1 MNELFSITPT
11 TPANLSFGL
20 FRNYLNNVARSKR
33 ECDKN
38 KKLEISSIKT
48 YASCANCFIN
58 RVARDRPLNKVLHE
72 KFLKRVEKSDRNGA
86 LKKVIQMDRNGL
98 KIFKEFY
105 ESHCKGKYPDSELY
119 VDDPDLKIIE
129 PDTIVFQRHTT
140 EQVLYQNIR
149 NNFAI
154 AHRPENISI
163 EQLYEIL
170 QKYDSYRQEI
180 LNHHF
185 YSSYGIDMEVVLA
198 NIDEA
203 EV

>member
-1 MNELFSITPT
+1 MFQITPT

-33 ECDKN
+33 ECDNN

-72 KFLKRVEKSDRNGA
+72 NFLKRVEKSDRNGA

-105 ESHCKGKYPDSELY
+105 ESCCKGKYPDEELY
-119 VDDPDLKIIE
+119 VDDPNLKIIE
-129 PDTIVFQRHTT
+129 PDTIVFKKNIT
-140 EQVLYQNIR
+140 EQVFHERIR
-149 NNFAI
+149 SQFTMY
-154 AHRPENISI
+154 HCPDKFESVD
-163 EQLYEIL
+163 IL
-170 QKYDSYRQEI
+170 KLLHDYDIYKQGI

-185 YSSYGIDMEVVLA
+185 YTSYGIDMEVVLA
-198 NIDEA
+198 NADES
-203 EV
+203 

>member
-1 MNELFSITPT
+1 MTEIFCITPT

-33 ECDKN
+33 ECDNN

-72 KFLKRVEKSDRNGA
+72 NFLKRVEKSDRNGA

-119 VDDPDLKIIE
+119 VDDPQLKIIE
-129 PDTIVFQRHTT
+129 PDTIVFQRHIT
-140 EQVLYQNIR
+140 EQALHQNIR

-154 AHRPENISI
+154 AHCPANLASD
-163 EQLYEIL
+163 QLFEIL
-170 QKYDSYRQEI
+170 QKYDTYKQEL

-185 YSSYGIDMEVVLA
+185 YASYGIDMEVVLA
-198 NIDEA
+198 NIDDA
-203 EV
+203 IV

>member
-1 MNELFSITPT
+1 MSDLFTITPT

-20 FRNYLNNVARSKR
+20 FRNYLNTVARSKR
-33 ECDKN
+33 DCDNN

-48 YASCANCFIN
+48 YASCANCYIN

-72 KFLKRVEKSDRNGA
+72 NFLKRVEKSDRNGA

-105 ESHCKGKYPDSELY
+105 ESYCKGKYPEEELY
-119 VDDPDLKIIE
+119 VDDPNLKIIE
-129 PDTIVFQRHTT
+129 PDTIVFKKYTT
-140 EQVLYQNIR
+140 EKVLHQKIR
-149 NNFAI
+149 NQFAMS
-154 AHRPENISI
+154 HCPEYLNTD
-163 EQLYEIL
+163 QLYDIL
-170 QKYDSYRQEI
+170 QKYDTYRQEV

-198 NIDEA
+198 NVEED
-203 EV
+203 